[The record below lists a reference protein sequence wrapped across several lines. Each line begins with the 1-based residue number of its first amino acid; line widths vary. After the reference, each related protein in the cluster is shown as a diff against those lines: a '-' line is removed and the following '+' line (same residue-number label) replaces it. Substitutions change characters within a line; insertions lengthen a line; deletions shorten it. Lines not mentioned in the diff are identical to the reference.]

1 MPPVIDVT
9 EQSLTWSVCM
19 HLGMPAGKPTLM
31 QMISLTCLC
40 ELAPEVHESY
50 NVHVAYMTFLM
61 FRPG

>member
-1 MPPVIDVT
+1 
-9 EQSLTWSVCM
+9 M

-50 NVHVAYMTFLM
+50 NVHVADMIADM
-61 FRPG
+61 IADIS